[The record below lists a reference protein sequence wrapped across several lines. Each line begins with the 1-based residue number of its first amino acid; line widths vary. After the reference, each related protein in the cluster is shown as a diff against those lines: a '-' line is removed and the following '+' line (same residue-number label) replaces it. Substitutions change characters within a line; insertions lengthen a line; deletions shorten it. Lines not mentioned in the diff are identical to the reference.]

1 MEKSYNPKEIEQRLY
16 VSWEGS
22 GYFKPSSPQKNPYCI
37 MLPPP
42 NVTGSLH
49 MGHAFQDTLMDS
61 LVRFN
66 RMNDHNV
73 LWQCGCDHA
82 GIATQ
87 IVVERQL
94 ELNGKSRHDMGRD
107 AFMQAAWDWKAESG
121 GHNFAATKANGLFNG
136 LESRKIHFRRST
148 FSECDGS
155 FCATVPRGPDLQG

>member
-16 VSWEGS
+16 KSWEDS
-22 GYFKPSSPQKNPYCI
+22 GYFKPSSPEKNSYCI

-66 RMNDHNV
+66 RMNGLNV

-94 ELNGKSRHDMGRD
+94 ELKGKSRHEVGRD
-107 AFMQAAWDWKAESG
+107 AFMQEAWDWKEQSG
-121 GHNFAATKANGLFNG
+121 GTISQQLRRMGSSMDW
-136 LESRKIHFRRST
+136 SRERFT
-148 FSECDGS
+148 LD
-155 FCATVPRGPDLQG
+155 DQL